1 MSRRGRRSA
10 FLRVASRKF
19 PCNPASPHAVP
30 EPAHRRA
37 GEPFKP
43 FNQLMGVLP
52 KASCH
57 CLPPAYQP
65 LFSAHDSPILD
76 FYPEQFQIDMNGK
89 RFAWQVRSNTCNT
102 CC

>member
-1 MSRRGRRSA
+1 
-10 FLRVASRKF
+10 
-19 PCNPASPHAVP
+19 
-30 EPAHRRA
+30 
-37 GEPFKP
+37 
-43 FNQLMGVLP
+43 MGVLP

-89 RFAWQVRSNTCNT
+89 RFAWQVLLRADGYLPLMSALASMSMVTRHLGPVSVS
-102 CC
+102 